1 MATLGFGLI
10 RIVNLPNLLSL
21 SRVPA
26 LIVIAILLHLPPQ
39 AGGATWALI
48 LFVLAAFTDYLDGWV
63 ARKQGLVSDLGKF
76 LDALTD
82 KILTLGLFITFL
94 SLGILPAWTL
104 LLVLFILIRELLITG
119 LRLVAAKNGLVL
131 AAEKSGKIKTFFQM
145 ASLAILLLSQAF
157 LVDFPGVL
165 EPAVWRGLYGIGGL
179 GSFCVAA
186 ALTIFSGV
194 LYLAKYGRLL
204 LDPEAAEAR

>member
-1 MATLGFGLI
+1 M
-10 RIVNLPNLLSL
+10 NLPNLLSL

-26 LIVIAILLHLPPQ
+26 LIVIAILLHLPSQ
-39 AGGATWALI
+39 AGGATWA
-48 LFVLAAFTDYLDGWV
+48 FVVFLLAAFTDYLDGWI

-145 ASLAILLLSQAF
+145 TSLAILLLSQAF
-157 LVDFPGVL
+157 LVDFPDAL
-165 EPAVWRGLYGIGGL
+165 ESTVWRWLYGVGGL
-179 GSFCVAA
+179 GSFYVAA

-204 LDPEAAEAR
+204 LDPEATEKT